1 MMNEAKEH
9 ILRTS
14 LLLFLQKS
22 YKEVTMREI
31 VEKTALSKGAFY
43 HYFSSK
49 EQLFKEIVL
58 MFFSMGAMDYS
69 SFPIKSLKRFI
80 DEYLKRIDQ
89 SFVQINQM
97 MGNESKGDVSF
108 NFFFIMFDAMKRFP
122 EMMILEEQQYKND
135 LKVWESVINEAKAVG
150 EIYSSTSNKEIANL
164 FLYCTDGV
172 FIRVV
177 NTEKKVKY
185 KDQLK
190 KAFYSIYD
198 NLKG

>member
-58 MFFSMGAMDYS
+58 MFLAWALWIIQVSQS
-69 SFPIKSLKRFI
+69 SH
-80 DEYLKRIDQ
+80 
-89 SFVQINQM
+89 
-97 MGNESKGDVSF
+97 
-108 NFFFIMFDAMKRFP
+108 
-122 EMMILEEQQYKND
+122 
-135 LKVWESVINEAKAVG
+135 
-150 EIYSSTSNKEIANL
+150 
-164 FLYCTDGV
+164 
-172 FIRVV
+172 
-177 NTEKKVKY
+177 
-185 KDQLK
+185 
-190 KAFYSIYD
+190 
-198 NLKG
+198 